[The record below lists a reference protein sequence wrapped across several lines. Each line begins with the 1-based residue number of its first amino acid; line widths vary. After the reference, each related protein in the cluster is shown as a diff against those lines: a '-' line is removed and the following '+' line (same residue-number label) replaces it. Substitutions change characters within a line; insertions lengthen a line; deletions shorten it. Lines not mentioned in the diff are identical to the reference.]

1 MAHELGPVDNFV
13 HDALAAKTNLNTL
26 VGGQIWRR
34 RAPQSGTYP
43 YCLFGFQS
51 GPDIQGLGLVR
62 LLTRPLYF
70 AKLVFRGPSVTSAID
85 TALNE
90 LDDAMG
96 KVSVAV
102 SGGYVISARRL
113 SILDYEETS
122 PTSGEIIHRGG
133 LYRLDV
139 SESGA

>member
-1 MAHELGPVDNFV
+1 MAHELGAVDNFV

-26 VGGQIWRR
+26 VNGQIWRK
-34 RAPQSGTYP
+34 RAKQNAKMP

-51 GPDIQGLGLVR
+51 GQDFQGLGTVR
-62 LLTRPLYF
+62 LLTRPLFF
-70 AKLVFRGPSVTSAID
+70 AKLIFKGSITSAID
-85 TALNE
+85 TALDE

-102 SGGYVISARRL
+102 SGGYVISARRMT
-113 SILDYEETS
+113 ILDYEETDADS
-122 PTSGEIIHRGG
+122 NPIFHRGG
-133 LYRLDV
+133 LYRLEV

>member
-1 MAHELGPVDNFV
+1 MGHELGAVDNFV
-13 HDALAAKTNLNTL
+13 HDALAAKSNLNTL
-26 VGGQIWRR
+26 VAGQIYRR
-34 RAPQSGTYP
+34 RAKQNAMMP

-51 GPDIQGLGLVR
+51 GQDVQGLGIVR

-70 AKLVFRGPSVTSAID
+70 AKLVFPGPSITSVID
-85 TALNE
+85 TALDE
-90 LDDAMG
+90 LDDAMA

-102 SGGYVISARRL
+102 SGGYVISARRF

-122 PTSGEIIHRGG
+122 ATSGEIVHRGG
-133 LYRLDV
+133 LYRLEV

>member
-1 MAHELGPVDNFV
+1 MGHELSALDNWTR
-13 HDALAAKTNLNTL
+13 DALAAKSNLNTL
-26 VGGQIWRR
+26 VNGQIWRR
-34 RAPQSGTYP
+34 RAKQSATMP

-51 GPDIQGLGLVR
+51 GQDVQGLGIVR
-62 LLTRPLYF
+62 LLTRPLF
-70 AKLVFRGPSVTSAID
+70 FVKLVFPGPSISSAIE
-85 TALNE
+85 TALDE

-102 SGGYVISARRL
+102 SGGYVISARRF

-122 PTSGEIIHRGG
+122 ATGGQIIHRGG
-133 LYRLDV
+133 LYRLEV